1 MEQNSEHQRTGAS
14 STLTKREQKFVV
26 MFSSG
31 RVRMFARILALVWLG
46 TGVAYATAFALIKW
60 QASGEDLLF
69 FLFWATMYLL
79 LKVFLILCELLPKL
93 VRLPP
98 PSRSNRDKPPVGTL

>member
-1 MEQNSEHQRTGAS
+1 VEQNSERQRTGAS

-31 RVRMFARILALVWLG
+31 RVRMFVRILALVWLG
-46 TGVAYATAFALIKW
+46 TGVAYVTAFALIKW
-60 QASGEDLLF
+60 QATGEDLLF

-79 LKVFLILCELLPKL
+79 LNVFRILCELLPKL
-93 VRLPP
+93 VRPP
-98 PSRSNRDKPPVGTL
+98 PPPEE